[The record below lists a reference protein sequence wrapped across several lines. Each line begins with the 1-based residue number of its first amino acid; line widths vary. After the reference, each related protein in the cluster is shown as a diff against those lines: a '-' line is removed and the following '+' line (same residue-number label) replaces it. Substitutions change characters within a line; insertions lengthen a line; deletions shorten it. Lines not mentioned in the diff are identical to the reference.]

1 MERES
6 SWIEAAQGLADAFGR
21 GEVCRVET
29 RGLTDAERGWSGAE
43 VVRGEAVLSDGSR
56 MPLILKCAERKERC
70 AMARLTRQRQC
81 VPASFSA
88 DLDGAAPA
96 WMAMED
102 LGRQRLAPPDDRA
115 FLRRFAGA
123 LASIHARNLDRGR
136 RCRGSRPPARII
148 GGGWCRNCPSITSS
162 GSSMRAIRL
171 RGRLGGISRRFAKW
185 APGLPGR

>member
-70 AMARLTRQRQC
+70 AMVRLTRQRQ
-81 VPASFSA
+81 
-88 DLDGAAPA
+88 
-96 WMAMED
+96 
-102 LGRQRLAPPDDRA
+102 
-115 FLRRFAGA
+115 
-123 LASIHARNLDRGR
+123 
-136 RCRGSRPPARII
+136 
-148 GGGWCRNCPSITSS
+148 
-162 GSSMRAIRL
+162 
-171 RGRLGGISRRFAKW
+171 
-185 APGLPGR
+185 